1 MSTFTSGIIT
11 LTTDWGLRDH
21 SAGAMK
27 GRLLSLSPKCQ
38 IIDISHLIS
47 PYNIYQASFILRNS
61 FSEFP
66 AGSIHIVGVQSE
78 ASPEQPHVV
87 VKYKDWFF
95 IGADNGIFSLMF
107 EVEPDWI
114 AEIEIPQDSDYFTF
128 PARDVFARVASM
140 LIEGA
145 DIKDFGKKRDSL
157 KESIPYRPTISNNLI
172 KGVVVYVDNFSN
184 VITNISE
191 KIFRE
196 TGKGR
201 RFSINFRSYSV
212 DRIHKAYSDVPNGEI
227 LALFGTTGLL
237 EIAFSGGNARELLG
251 IGMMDS
257 VRIEFQDQ

>member
-1 MSTFTSGIIT
+1 MSANASGIIT

-21 SAGAMK
+21 SVAAMK
-27 GRLLSLSPKCQ
+27 GRLLSLSPSCQ

-47 PYNIYQASFILRNS
+47 PFNIYQASFILRNS
-61 FSEFP
+61 VGEFP
-66 AGSIHIVGVQSE
+66 AGTIHIVGVQSE

-95 IGADNGIFSLMF
+95 IGADNGIFSLIF
-107 EVEPDWI
+107 ESNPDWI

-128 PARDVFARVASM
+128 PARDVFARAASM
-140 LIEGA
+140 LISGA
-145 DIKDFGKKRDSL
+145 SIKEFGKERNLL

-172 KGVVVYVDNFSN
+172 KGVIVYVDNFSN
-184 VITNISE
+184 VVTNISE

-201 RFSINFRSYSV
+201 RFTINFRNYTV
-212 DRIHKAYSDVPNGEI
+212 DRIHKAYTDVPNGEI
-227 LALFGTTGLL
+227 VALFGTTGLL

-251 IGMMDS
+251 IGLMDS
-257 VRIEFQDQ
+257 VRIEFLD